1 MRVTP
6 VNEDQRNTR
15 DQLVME
21 HVGLVKLLAHRLAR
35 RLPPQVEVSE
45 LMSIGTLGLIDAAGR
60 YQPSLGVPFDA
71 FARRRIH
78 GAMLDALRELDW
90 APRSVRRMQRDLDD
104 TLARLRYTLG
114 REPQDEEIAEALS
127 LGAPEYAKMLD
138 QLRAAEV
145 AVVRQADTDE
155 EGRSLLDVAMDS
167 NDGPHAQLERREMRT
182 LLTAALGRL
191 PERERQILAL
201 SYQEELTLAEI
212 GEVIGVGESRVSQ
225 LRTQAVARLRS
236 LMRPGLARND
246 DGTRVSG
253 FQGVKVQVPGAK
265 VQVPGAKVQAPGAK
279 VQVPD
284 AKVPVNVRGAA

>member
-15 DQLVME
+15 DRLVME
-21 HVGLVKLLAHRLAR
+21 NVGLVKLLAHRLAR

-127 LGAPEYAKMLD
+127 LGTPEYAKMLD

-182 LLTAALGRL
+182 LLVEALGRL

-236 LMRPGLARND
+236 LMRPGLSRND

-253 FQGVKVQVPGAK
+253 HQGVKAPVHGASLPGVKVPGAK
-265 VQVPGAKVQAPGAK
+265 V
-279 VQVPD
+279 
-284 AKVPVNVRGAA
+284 RGAA

>member
-6 VNEDQRNTR
+6 VREDQRETR
-15 DQLVME
+15 DQLVMD

-90 APRSVRRMQRDLDD
+90 APRSVRRLQRDLDD

-114 REPQDEEIAEALS
+114 REPEDTEIAEAMS
-127 LGAPEYAKMLD
+127 LGLEEYAKMLD

-145 AVVRQADTDE
+145 AVVRQAETDE
-155 EGRSLLDVAMDS
+155 EGHSLLDVAMDVTE
-167 NDGPHAQLERREMRT
+167 GQHAQLERREMRGM
-182 LLTAALGRL
+182 LANALGKL
-191 PERERQILAL
+191 PERERQILML

-212 GEVIGVGESRVSQ
+212 GQVIGVGESRVSQ
-225 LRTQAVARLRS
+225 LRTQAVSRLRS
-236 LMRPGLARND
+236 LMRPKIDGVAAR
-246 DGTRVSG
+246 TAVSPVRHARV
-253 FQGVKVQVPGAK
+253 Q
-265 VQVPGAKVQAPGAK
+265 
-279 VQVPD
+279 
-284 AKVPVNVRGAA
+284 GAA